1 MRRSSQASNSHHRRR
16 SDHIVITRHKRRL
29 EKLFREERYSSATR
43 VLEQPHKS
51 LKDPTV
57 TAAAAPSS
65 LEQTRE
71 ILLGLNPQATVADD
85 LPSVE
90 DDPAKPGEPFLFDQA
105 FVQRC
110 VRDLPKG
117 SANVASAWSYNIIHR
132 LYAAPS
138 EGAEFHLTTLATFLS
153 KMANGMLGNRLRT
166 KSRAVLIPKPE
177 AGKFRPI
184 GIGEA
189 WYRLLGRCILKEV
202 GREVGGQLSRF
213 KWVVESLGGVRSLQE
228 WLKYFWMPIRNTYLS
243 KLTSRMLSTL
253 LSGT

>member
-1 MRRSSQASNSHHRRR
+1 MEQA
-16 SDHIVITRHKRRL
+16 
-29 EKLFREERYSSATR
+29 
-43 VLEQPHKS
+43 HKS

-57 TAAAAPSS
+57 TAAAAPLS

-71 ILLGLNPQATVADD
+71 ILLGLNPQATAADD

-90 DDPAKPGEPFLFDQA
+90 DNPAEPAEPFLFDQA

-117 SANVASAWSYNIIHR
+117 SANGASAWSYNIIHR

-153 KMANGMLGNRLRT
+153 KMANGMFGNRLWT

-189 WYRLLGRCILKEV
+189 WYRLLLGRCILKEV
-202 GREVGGQLSRF
+202 GREVGGQLSPLQM
-213 KWVVESLGGVRSLQE
+213 VLESLGGVRSLQE

-243 KLTSRMLSTL
+243 KLTSRMLSIL
-253 LSGT
+253 LPGT